1 MRNKHNSDLVA
12 NTNEDIRLEL
22 LRTVEATPYFIKK
35 TNNIYKMKKTIF
47 VFFFPVILV
56 TIYAQSNIQ
65 SVIKDSLT
73 TKGIPFV
80 NIAYLNLNIGTI
92 SDEEGFFSMK
102 KNNDQQFLQLSALGY
117 RNKVVDINKI
127 DSTIYLSPKIEQLNE
142 IVVYGKKNNYTK
154 NIKLGLSAFFTVIKT
169 HLPFGYEFASYIEN
183 KYHKKG
189 IIKEVLLS
197 LNKTEKYDFIAT
209 YNVKFYSYDSIRKQ
223 PGTALFEQNIFVK
236 PENKTYKLKINVEN
250 YNISLPKEGVCVG
263 IELVNVENFKT
274 TSMSKIAPA
283 IIFTYTNADNLTW
296 TRFMNKKWGQ
306 DSKHPPRINDFS
318 NASIVITANIER

>member
-1 MRNKHNSDLVA
+1 
-12 NTNEDIRLEL
+12 
-22 LRTVEATPYFIKK
+22 
-35 TNNIYKMKKTIF
+35 MKKTIL
-47 VFFFPVILV
+47 VFFLPVILV
-56 TIYAQSNIQ
+56 TIYAQNNIQ
-65 SVIKDSLT
+65 CVIKDSLT

-80 NIAYLNLNIGTI
+80 NIAYRDLNIGTI

-102 KNNDQQFLQLSALGY
+102 KNNAQQFLQLSALGY
-117 RNKVVDINKI
+117 YDKVVAINKMNSI
-127 DSTIYLSPKIEQLNE
+127 IYLIPKIEELNE

-154 NIKLGLSAFFTVIKT
+154 NIRLGINAFFTGIKT

-197 LNKTEKYDFIAT
+197 LNKTKKYDFIAT

-223 PGTALFEQNIFVK
+223 PGAALFEQNIFVK

-250 YNISLPKEGVCVG
+250 YNIRLPKEGVCVG

-274 TSMSKIAPA
+274 TTMSKIAPA
-283 IIFTYTNADNLTW
+283 IIFTFTKANNLTW
-296 TRFMNKKWGQ
+296 QRFMNKKWWQ
-306 DSKHPPRINDFS
+306 NAKPSIPHINNFI
-318 NASIVITANIER
+318 NASIIITANIER